1 MTGGVLPLV
10 KFFHR
15 FGWGG
20 SMVYVIESGRGYWLS
35 GGNGYTSDKDKAG
48 HFAAAELVRFNLD
61 GCTLH
66 LVYVGGDFS
75 PR

>member
-1 MTGGVLPLV
+1 
-10 KFFHR
+10 
-15 FGWGG
+15 
-20 SMVYVIESGRGYWLS
+20 MVYVIQSSRGYWLP
-35 GGNGYTSDKDKAG
+35 GGNGYTSDKDRAG

-66 LVYVGGDFS
+66 LVRVGGEFS